1 MKKGYVKK
9 ITLELDYETRISIR
23 ELIKKELS
31 KQQEWAK
38 EDKATGFDC
47 LIDREPYIKM
57 YEKALEE
64 LGL

>member
-9 ITLELDYETRISIR
+9 ITLELDYETRVSIR
-23 ELIKKELS
+23 ELIKKQLRE
-31 KQQEWAK
+31 QQEWAK

>member
-38 EDKATGFDC
+38 EDKATGFGC
-47 LIDREPYIKM
+47 LIDREPYIKL

-64 LGL
+64 LV

>member
-23 ELIKKELS
+23 QLIKKELS

-47 LIDREPYIKM
+47 LIDREPYIKL

-64 LGL
+64 LV

>member
-9 ITLELDYETRISIR
+9 ITLELDYETRVSII
-23 ELIKKELS
+23 ELIKKELR

-38 EDKATGFDC
+38 EDKATGFDS
-47 LIDREPYIKM
+47 LIDRKPYIKM